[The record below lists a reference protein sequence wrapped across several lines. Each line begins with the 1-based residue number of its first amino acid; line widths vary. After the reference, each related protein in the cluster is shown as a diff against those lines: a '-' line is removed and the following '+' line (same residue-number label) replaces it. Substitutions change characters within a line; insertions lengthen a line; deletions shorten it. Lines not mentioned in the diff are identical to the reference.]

1 LQYADLGPQRC
12 AASRDA
18 GQLRLQPRQFRTRC
32 RIGARARRRG
42 RRMSRAGHRS
52 DRGDA
57 AADQTGAC
65 YSRGDNAT
73 RPLHESPFAALP
85 RRLGSPASSSAARNG
100 LRRPLA
106 AAIGSRF
113 TVRAGAEHGSTP
125 VAQPIT
131 EDVMAA
137 ARKGDGTAFR
147 TIYQELAPIV
157 LGYPRS
163 HGVPDPEAVTSD
175 IFVSVLQRMD
185 RLVGGVAG
193 LRTFVMSVAHARY
206 VDEARRRRRQPRAAA
221 YDATLDPRITG
232 SAEDEALAYV
242 GAASILVLLQS
253 LPTDQ
258 REVLSLR
265 FVADIAIDDV
275 AAIIG
280 RSPGAVKQLQR
291 RGLLALRRLL
301 AEQAVT
307 R

>member
-1 LQYADLGPQRC
+1 
-12 AASRDA
+12 
-18 GQLRLQPRQFRTRC
+18 
-32 RIGARARRRG
+32 
-42 RRMSRAGHRS
+42 
-52 DRGDA
+52 
-57 AADQTGAC
+57 
-65 YSRGDNAT
+65 
-73 RPLHESPFAALP
+73 
-85 RRLGSPASSSAARNG
+85 
-100 LRRPLA
+100 
-106 AAIGSRF
+106 
-113 TVRAGAEHGSTP
+113 

-137 ARKGDGTAFR
+137 ARKGDGAAFR

-157 LGYPRS
+157 LGYLRS

-175 IFVSVLQRMD
+175 VFVSVLQRMD
-185 RLVGGVAG
+185 RLVGGVGG

-206 VDEARRRRRQPRAAA
+206 VDEARRRRRQPQAA

-242 GAASILVLLQS
+242 GAASILVLLRS

-265 FVADIAIDDV
+265 FVADLAIDDV

-291 RGLLALRRLL
+291 RGLLALRRLV

>member
-1 LQYADLGPQRC
+1 
-12 AASRDA
+12 
-18 GQLRLQPRQFRTRC
+18 
-32 RIGARARRRG
+32 
-42 RRMSRAGHRS
+42 
-52 DRGDA
+52 
-57 AADQTGAC
+57 
-65 YSRGDNAT
+65 
-73 RPLHESPFAALP
+73 
-85 RRLGSPASSSAARNG
+85 
-100 LRRPLA
+100 
-106 AAIGSRF
+106 
-113 TVRAGAEHGSTP
+113 

-147 TIYQELAPIV
+147 TIYQELSPIV